1 MERESTFSEDGE
13 FEEEELDE
21 EMDGEEVRYVF
32 FNSPFFLLFVSAVG
46 HNLNN

>member
-21 EMDGEEVRYVF
+21 EMDGEEV
-32 FNSPFFLLFVSAVG
+32 SILSHCIFV
-46 HNLNN
+46 L